1 MAVVLDFDDEVL
13 GAPAYP
19 GLLYLLS
26 THRRLANVSD
36 KTVAT
41 QRHTVSS
48 ASISYSLTCARGLCC
63 ELVPNC
69 GVYEA

>member
-1 MAVVLDFDDEVL
+1 MPFNVLGETRLCFHRRRANHKWIDENIVAVVLDFDDEVL

-36 KTVAT
+36 AKCN
-41 QRHTVSS
+41 QRQ
-48 ASISYSLTCARGLCC
+48 
-63 ELVPNC
+63 
-69 GVYEA
+69 